1 MTVTV
6 RNWAGNQRWIAAGRA
21 EPRATEEVAEVV
33 RDAAGSARRVKAIG
47 AGHSFTATA
56 STDGVQ
62 LSLDRMAGVLEVD
75 AATGRV
81 RVEAGIRL
89 HALNEALAGAGLA
102 LPNLGDIDRQSIAGA
117 VATATHGTGLEL
129 GNLATTVVGM
139 EVVSGT
145 GEVVRLD
152 GELLRVARVGLGA
165 LGIVTEVTL
174 QCVPA
179 FRLHAARR
187 WSRWTTCSTGSSSRR
202 PPSTTSSCTGC
213 PAAAGAAR

>member
-1 MTVTV
+1 
-6 RNWAGNQRWIAAGRA
+6 
-21 EPRATEEVAEVV
+21 
-33 RDAAGSARRVKAIG
+33 
-47 AGHSFTATA
+47 
-56 STDGVQ
+56 
-62 LSLDRMAGVLEVD
+62 MAGVLEVD

-129 GNLATTVVGM
+129 GNLATTVVAM

-152 GELLRVARVGLGA
+152 GELLRVAA
-165 LGIVTEVTL
+165 S
-174 QCVPA
+174 A
-179 FRLHAARR
+179 SAR
-187 WSRWTTCSTGSSSRR
+187 SGSSPR
-202 PPSTTSSCTGC
+202 
-213 PAAAGAAR
+213 